1 MKKVFF
7 IAIIALPF
15 FATAQNTAKSGAAK
29 TTKKAIVAEEKPV
42 AGFIINGE
50 VTGYANGTSVALLNG
65 QTGAPVYEAIIT
77 NNKFTF
83 KGKQTTPD
91 FLFLSF
97 NKQGPYV
104 PLFLDN
110 SLVKITGKKETV
122 EQISVTGS
130 SSHTDF
136 ENFNRVIMPYQQ
148 LFAADAV
155 NDPIATPQAL
165 EAITN
170 FIQQHP
176 ASFVTPLAIIRYNQ
190 LSGDGNK
197 MEEMYNHLNRA
208 LQTAPMGNYIAK
220 QIADSKKNAIG
231 TILPDFTQT
240 DTTGTPVRLSSL
252 RGKYVLI
259 DFWASWCGPCR
270 QENPN
275 VVANYNKFKDKNF
288 TVLGVSLDKA
298 KPAWVNAINMD
309 GLTWTHVSDLQ
320 GWSNSIA
327 QQFGIF
333 SIPQNFLID
342 PDGKIIAK
350 NLRGPLLESKLNAL
364 LK

>member
-7 IAIIALPF
+7 IAIIVLPF
-15 FATAQNTAKSGAAK
+15 VATAQNTAKSNSAK
-29 TTKKAIVAEEKPV
+29 TTKKAIVAPEKPV
-42 AGFIINGE
+42 DGFVINGE

-65 QTGAPVYEAIIT
+65 QTGAPQYETSIAS
-77 NNKFTF
+77 NKFTL

-97 NKQGPYV
+97 NKKGPYV

-110 SLVKITGKKETV
+110 SFVKITGKKEAV
-122 EQISVTGS
+122 EHLAVTGS

-136 ENFNRVIMPYQQ
+136 ESFNKIISPYQP
-148 LFAADAV
+148 LFAENAV
-155 NDPIATPQAL
+155 DDPAAKEQAL
-165 EAITN
+165 QAINN
-170 FIQQHP
+170 FIQQHT
-176 ASFVTPLAIIRYNQ
+176 ASTVAPLAIIRYNQ

-208 LQTAPMGNYIAK
+208 LQSAPMGNYIAK

-240 DTTGTPVRLSSL
+240 DTTGTPVSLTSL

-342 PDGKIIAK
+342 PTGKIIAK
-350 NLRGPLLESKLNAL
+350 NLRGPQLESKLNSL

>member
-1 MKKVFF
+1 M
-7 IAIIALPF
+7 PF
-15 FATAQNTAKSGAAK
+15 FATAQNTAKSNSAK
-29 TTKKAIVAEEKPV
+29 ATKKAIVAEEKPV
-42 AGFIINGE
+42 DGFMINGE
-50 VTGYANGTSVALLNG
+50 VTGYADRTGVALLNG
-65 QTGAPVYEAIIT
+65 QTGAPVYEASIT
-77 NNKFTF
+77 SNKFIF
-83 KGKQTTPD
+83 KGKISSPD
-91 FLFLSF
+91 FLYLSF
-97 NKQGPYV
+97 NKQGPYI

-110 SLVKITGKKETV
+110 SLVKITGKKEAIEKLT
-122 EQISVTGS
+122 VTGS
-130 SSHTDF
+130 SSHADF
-136 ENFNRVIMPYQQ
+136 ESFNKIISPYQQ
-148 LFAADAV
+148 LFAENAV
-155 NDPIATPQAL
+155 DDPAAKTQAF
-165 EAITN
+165 EAINN

-176 ASFVTPLAIIRYNQ
+176 ASYITPLAIIRYNQ
-190 LSGDGNK
+190 LSGDGDK
-197 MEEMYNHLNRA
+197 MEEMYNHLNRT
-208 LQTAPMGNYIAK
+208 LQTVPMGNYIAK
-220 QIADSKKNAIG
+220 QIAEFKKNAIG
-231 TILPDFTQT
+231 TMLADFTQT
-240 DTTGTPVRLSSL
+240 DTAGTPVSLSSL

-350 NLRGPLLESKLNAL
+350 NLRGPQLESKLNAL